1 MIQNQKHLIALVFAF
16 FCFSCV
22 NATQSVSTSSEST
35 LSKSSSSSQ
44 SNGDLHGKFTLDSTK
59 NTLNLANNQATFQD
73 ERSITYSLSG
83 ITSESGWFVLNKK
96 GTFRNEASSF
106 YFTAISV
113 DFVVL
118 SPFGS
123 LLSKAS
129 NYAISSPANGAYPL
143 VSGETLSFGSE
154 EAFTYF
160 SLFAPVGQFQI
171 NSITLSYD
179 LGLSHEAKPLE
190 QLDFY
195 TVNDTHGAS
204 EEVVSSYHPG
214 IEKLGQE
221 LRSQEQVNPDGSL
234 VLSSGDMWQGSAD
247 SNMTKGL
254 LMVDWMNGL
263 GFESM
268 AVGNH
273 EFDWFPATIE
283 SNASE
288 ANFPFLGINIRDPSG
303 VQPSWAKSST
313 TIERSGV
320 KIGVIGAIGP
330 VETSI
335 AKSSLSGYSFASNY
349 PSLIEQEAL
358 RLKQQ
363 ENCAL
368 VVVSIHY
375 GDLETSLCPD
385 IDAVFE
391 GHTHQNYEKIDTQGI
406 PHVQTY
412 ANGSNIQH
420 VRFSKQNGK
429 FAFSTFESFD
439 FATIDGLQKDGIS
452 SNIYAYYLSLVAE
465 KKNEV
470 VGSISTT
477 WDKATIAALSAKRM
491 YLDYKNDA
499 WSKDLMAAFV
509 NKGCARQEIPAGQ
522 VTYGQIYAA
531 LPFDNDLILFSTSGA
546 NLKSLLTDTY
556 LSGYSEITDSSS
568 LSDTGSYDIMMI
580 SYVSEQDKYAPN
592 LSEISRDSVN
602 RSRDL
607 LANYLRSQQ
616 NG

>member
-221 LRSQEQVNPDGSL
+221 LRSSRTSQSDGSL

-283 SNASE
+283 SNASASE
-288 ANFPFLGINIRDPSG
+288 FPVPWYQYPRPFGRPTF
-303 VQPSWAKSST
+303 SWAKSST
-313 TIERSGV
+313 TVERSGV

-330 VETSI
+330 VEDSI
-335 AKSSLSGYSFASNY
+335 AKSSLGGCYFDEQLSNPHPARSGPPQGKRRLCPCGGFDSLWFPRYIPLPKCRCGFRRAY
-349 PSLIEQEAL
+349 PSEL
-358 RLKQQ
+358 RNDRFLWHSPRANLWQWV
-363 ENCAL
+363 EHPACEL
-368 VVVSIHY
+368 
-375 GDLETSLCPD
+375 
-385 IDAVFE
+385 
-391 GHTHQNYEKIDTQGI
+391 YEKRWE
-406 PHVQTY
+406 
-412 ANGSNIQH
+412 
-420 VRFSKQNGK
+420 VRF
-429 FAFSTFESFD
+429 
-439 FATIDGLQKDGIS
+439 
-452 SNIYAYYLSLVAE
+452 
-465 KKNEV
+465 
-470 VGSISTT
+470 
-477 WDKATIAALSAKRM
+477 
-491 YLDYKNDA
+491 
-499 WSKDLMAAFV
+499 
-509 NKGCARQEIPAGQ
+509 
-522 VTYGQIYAA
+522 
-531 LPFDNDLILFSTSGA
+531 
-546 NLKSLLTDTY
+546 
-556 LSGYSEITDSSS
+556 
-568 LSDTGSYDIMMI
+568 
-580 SYVSEQDKYAPN
+580 
-592 LSEISRDSVN
+592 
-602 RSRDL
+602 
-607 LANYLRSQQ
+607 
-616 NG
+616 